1 MYSRF
6 ENFCLIR
13 NAPTFVFL
21 KINNKAGIG
30 TKYNLIFTLL
40 DTKLFFT
47 KSQKYK
53 VNFNVLNKCITLDN
67 K

>member
-1 MYSRF
+1 MFSRF
-6 ENFCLIR
+6 ENTLLIR
-13 NAPTFVFL
+13 KDLTFVFQR
-21 KINNKAGIG
+21 INNKAGIG
-30 TKYNLIFTLL
+30 TNYNLVFTLL
-40 DTKLFFT
+40 DSKLFFT

>member
-1 MYSRF
+1 MFSRF
-6 ENFCLIR
+6 ENSCLIR
-13 NAPTFVFL
+13 NAPTFVFQR
-21 KINNKAGIG
+21 INNKAGIG
-30 TKYNLIFTLL
+30 TKYNLVFTLL

-53 VNFNVLNKCITLDN
+53 VNFNVLNKYITLDN